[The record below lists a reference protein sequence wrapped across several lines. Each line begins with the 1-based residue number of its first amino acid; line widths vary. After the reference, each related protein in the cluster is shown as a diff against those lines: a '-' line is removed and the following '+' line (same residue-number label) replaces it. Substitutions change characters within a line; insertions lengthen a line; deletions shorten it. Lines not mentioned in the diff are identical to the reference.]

1 MPNGPAR
8 MRGWSFFLI
17 GAVVAIV
24 LLVGVGG
31 PGLLLSHG
39 TVCKL
44 GDKIGT
50 YTIWTPNQLV
60 NIPDGG
66 NVSYATSEWNVAD
79 SSGSLTLNKLQPP
92 GGPVQ
97 SSLSG
102 GSGLNRAGIW
112 VGYGDYNW
120 TFYRAVNDSVTGESS
135 APCGQPYVAELNL
148 PGGGCGGWAVV
159 PLIDNTTDAVEPHV
173 WNGTAGFN
181 GTEDYPGCPVQTPG
195 TYASFDS
202 SLHGGLSGAQAEV
215 NWNLCGVS
223 GFKPLVLFGI
233 AEVPVALHVPFE
245 GNEISVMAKIESY
258 DSPALKIY
266 LGPTVSYLVPGG
278 WNWTLAPV
286 GPVGS
291 AINPD
296 LPLHG
301 LIAFER
307 MPC

>member
-1 MPNGPAR
+1 MPIGPAR
-8 MRGWSFFLI
+8 TRDWSFFLI
-17 GAVVAIV
+17 GAVVAV
-24 LLVGVGG
+24 LLLVGVGG
-31 PGLLLSHG
+31 PGLLLPRG

-44 GDKIGT
+44 GDKIGA
-50 YTIWTPNQLV
+50 YTIWTPFQLI

-66 NVSYATSEWNVAD
+66 NVSFATNEWNVTD
-79 SSGSLTLNKLQPP
+79 SSGSLTLNSLLPP
-92 GGPVQ
+92 GGPIQ
-97 SSLSG
+97 SGLSG

-112 VGYGDYNW
+112 VGYGDFNW
-120 TFYRAVNDSVTGESS
+120 TFYRAINDSVPGGLQ
-135 APCGQPYVAELNL
+135 APCSQSYVSQLNL

-159 PLIDNTTDAVEPHV
+159 PLNDNATDAVEPHV

-181 GTEDYPGCPVQTPG
+181 GTEDYPGCPDQTPG

-202 SLHGGLSGAQAEV
+202 ALHSGLSGARAEV
-215 NWNLCGVS
+215 TWNLCGVS
-223 GFKPLVLFGI
+223 GFKSLVLYGI

-245 GNEISVMAKIESY
+245 GEEISVTATLESY
-258 DSPALKIY
+258 DSPALKVY

-286 GPVGS
+286 GPVNS
-291 AINPD
+291 AINPY
-296 LPLHG
+296 LPLPG